1 MSEYY
6 LKNVSAL
13 PDPAFDRAALRGI
26 PDWRIE
32 YILKYRNAGDRKL
45 SLGAWQ
51 LLAETLKKRGFSA
64 DNVKVGENGKLFCEG
79 AHFNI
84 SHSGEMVLCAMADAP
99 VGCDIERVTGAHFE
113 IMKRV
118 FSTREREYIL
128 EPQDAEDKNR
138 RFFRLWTMKESY
150 LKMTGEGLSLP
161 PRSIE
166 IIPETNTVLRHGT
179 EVRCR
184 LINKKYND
192 YEISICEDT
201 LSA

>member
-1 MSEYY
+1 MTEYY
-6 LKNVSAL
+6 LKNVSVL

-32 YILKYRNAGDRKL
+32 YILKYRNASDRKL

-64 DNVKVGENGKLFCEG
+64 DDVKVGENGKLFCEG

-84 SHSGEMVLCAMADAP
+84 SHSGEIVLFAMADGP
-99 VGCDIERVTGAHFE
+99 VGCDIERVTDAHFE

-118 FSTREREYIL
+118 FSLREREYIL
-128 EPQDAEDKNR
+128 KPQDVADRNR

-150 LKMTGEGLSLP
+150 LKMTGEGLSVS

-166 IIPETNTVLRHGT
+166 IIPEANTVLRGGT
-179 EVRCR
+179 EVMCR
-184 LINKKYND
+184 LINKEYND

-201 LSA
+201 LNG